1 VWRFRVADHAADVLR
16 CGVNNIPKWVNPVA
30 GIISKAVKLSTAGE
44 LSLKSLRSR
53 EHRAVIAVLVA
64 ARKVAGLTQQQ
75 VAVRLRK
82 PQSFVSKYETGERRL
97 DVPEFIRVSRRLGA
111 DPADL
116 LRQVERRSES

>member
-1 VWRFRVADHAADVLR
+1 M
-16 CGVNNIPKWVNPVA
+16 
-30 GIISKAVKLSTAGE
+30 
-44 LSLKSLRSR
+44 KSLRSR

>member
-1 VWRFRVADHAADVLR
+1 
-16 CGVNNIPKWVNPVA
+16 
-30 GIISKAVKLSTAGE
+30 
-44 LSLKSLRSR
+44 LKSLRSR

>member
-1 VWRFRVADHAADVLR
+1 
-16 CGVNNIPKWVNPVA
+16 
-30 GIISKAVKLSTAGE
+30 
-44 LSLKSLRSR
+44 LKSLRSR

-64 ARKVAGLTQQQ
+64 ARKAAGLTQQQ
-75 VAVRLRK
+75 VAARLRK

-116 LRQVERRSES
+116 IRQIERRSES

>member
-1 VWRFRVADHAADVLR
+1 
-16 CGVNNIPKWVNPVA
+16 
-30 GIISKAVKLSTAGE
+30 
-44 LSLKSLRSR
+44 LKSLRSR
-53 EHRAVIAVLVA
+53 EHRAVISVLVA
-64 ARKVAGLTQQQ
+64 ARKAAGLTQQQ

-116 LRQVERRSES
+116 IRQIERRSES